1 MRELIF
7 SDEISKALYY
17 NESNFIDQPSLEDPV
32 ILRYNNIY
40 PYRKVPKVD
49 ETMKTYITTRCGNFK
64 NVDNTFKSGLITFYV
79 FTHVDLMPTDY
90 GFLRVDYIINKI
102 DELFNKTRDFG
113 IGKLEFDGMD
123 EFDINENYSGTWI
136 RYKVMNFN

>member
-17 NESNFIDQPSLEDPV
+17 NESNFLDQPSLEDPV
-32 ILRYNNIY
+32 VLRYNHIY

-49 ETMKTYITTRCGNFK
+49 ENMKTYITLRCGNFK
-64 NVDNTFKSGLITFYV
+64 KVGNKFKSGLITFYV

-102 DELFNKTRDFG
+102 DEIFNETRDFG
-113 IGKLEFDGMD
+113 IGKLEFDSMD
-123 EFDINENYSGTWI
+123 EFDINESYTGTWI
-136 RYKVMNFN
+136 RFKVMNFN